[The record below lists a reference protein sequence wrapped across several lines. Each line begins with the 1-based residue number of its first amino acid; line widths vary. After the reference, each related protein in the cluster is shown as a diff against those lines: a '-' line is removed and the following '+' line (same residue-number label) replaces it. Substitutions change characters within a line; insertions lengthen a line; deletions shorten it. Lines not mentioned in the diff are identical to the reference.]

1 MSRHTK
7 RLAVLLAVF
16 LLLPCAAMAAE
27 AVFSHDVV
35 HAAVESLFAAAAG
48 TTQETEVKARKKMS
62 EEDQKLRSQA
72 LAEYR
77 RQVLPWLLEALRVE
91 EPVMAPDKAEEVFTL
106 EDSYAALQTNAL
118 GAAYLQSLLPHG
130 GTDADSCMA
139 ITRALC
145 QQWMAEIN
153 PQALRVQNAE
163 YAFWMYLPD
172 SPIDYPVVHG
182 TDNQYYLNHLFNG
195 RRSANGTLFADWR
208 NLPGFRDPNTLI
220 YGHHMRNRSMFGC
233 LDEYERTGF
242 YESHPYV
249 LFIMDGKTMVMEIFA
264 AYTTDRDDHC
274 YEIGISAP
282 EALERHVR
290 LAKQKSAFPSEVQIK
305 RGDRLVTLSTCA
317 YAFEHAR
324 FVVIG
329 KLRSCLESIPV
340 EKPLSMD

>member
-1 MSRHTK
+1 MSRRTK
-7 RLAVLLAVF
+7 WMAVLLAAC
-16 LLLPCAAMAAE
+16 LLWPCAALAAE
-27 AVFSHDVV
+27 AAFPHDEV

-48 TTQETEVKARKKMS
+48 TTQETEAKARKKMS
-62 EEDQKLRSQA
+62 EEDQLLRSQA

-77 RQVLPWLLEALRVE
+77 RQALPWLLEALRVE
-91 EPVMAPDKAEEVFTL
+91 ESETAPDEAEEVITL

-118 GAAYLQSLLPHG
+118 GAAYLQSLQSFG
-130 GTDADSCMA
+130 GTDIASCME

-145 QQWMAEIN
+145 QQWMDEID
-153 PQALRVQNAE
+153 PEALQAQNAE

-182 TDNQYYLNHLFNG
+182 EDHQYYLNHLFNG
-195 RRSANGTLFADWR
+195 RRSANGTLFVEPG
-208 NLPGFRDPNTLI
+208 NLPGFQDPNTLI

-249 LFIMDGKTMVMEIFA
+249 LFILDGKTMVMEVFA

-274 YEIGISAP
+274 YELGISAL
-282 EALERHVR
+282 EEMERHVQR
-290 LAKQKSAFPSEVQIK
+290 AKQKSAFPSDVQIE

-317 YAFEHAR
+317 YAFENAR

-329 KLRSCLESIPV
+329 RLLSCLETIPV
-340 EKPLSMD
+340 VSEN